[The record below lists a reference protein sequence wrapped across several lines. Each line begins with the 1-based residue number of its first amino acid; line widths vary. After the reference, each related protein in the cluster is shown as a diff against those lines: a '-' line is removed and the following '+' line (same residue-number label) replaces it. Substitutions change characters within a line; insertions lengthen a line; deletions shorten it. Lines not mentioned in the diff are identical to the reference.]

1 MDYPNLT
8 AKGLVVLAFA
18 LGSLEVATGQAAKN
32 PVTYEAFGAVGDG
45 LTDDMLAI
53 QKAHEH
59 ANQHGLPVRSK
70 PDATYHLGGK
80 SLTAIIATDTD
91 WGTSKFII
99 DDSSGVENSRKPL
112 FKIESLLK
120 PIPLK
125 IDRLKRGQTQLDI
138 RPESDCLV
146 YVENKNKKLFIRKGG
161 NQNTG
166 TAQKEVFVLK
176 KDGSI
181 IGEIDWDYDVI
192 TEVIA
197 QPIDANLL
205 HVRGGIFTSIAN
217 QMKPEDKPNY
227 WARNISITRSK
238 TVIDGVTHR
247 VTGEKDH
254 GHPYTGFLAADQCA
268 YIMLQNCVVDGK
280 KVYSKIGNAGRPV
293 PMGTYGYHAS
303 LVLDFR
309 MSNCRMGN
317 DINDRSRWGIVA
329 TNFMKNIL
337 VEKCV
342 LSRVDVHM
350 GVSGTY
356 TIKDSTIG
364 HAGINAI
371 GRGHLVVE
379 NSIIQSNHLISFRD
393 DYGSTWEGDVL
404 IKNCQWKPPANNK
417 QPTLFS
423 MFNDG
428 SHDFGYPCFM
438 PKSIRIENLIMDDS
452 ESHKNFTEI
461 SCFGDPIGKAKD
473 KRPFP
478 YQLTEK
484 IQIKG
489 FKSNSGKSLHISRN
503 PDVEKVVKF
512 EMEG

>member
-1 MDYPNLT
+1 MFNKLRLKCRMDYPNLT

-120 PIPLK
+120 PILLK

-181 IGEIDWDYDVI
+181 IGEIYWDYDVI

-197 QPIDANLL
+197 QPIDANFL
-205 HVRGGIFTSIAN
+205 HVRGGVSPTS
-217 QMKPEDKPNY
+217 Q
-227 WARNISITRSK
+227 TR
-238 TVIDGVTHR
+238 
-247 VTGEKDH
+247 
-254 GHPYTGFLAADQCA
+254 
-268 YIMLQNCVVDGK
+268 
-280 KVYSKIGNAGRPV
+280 
-293 PMGTYGYHAS
+293 
-303 LVLDFR
+303 
-309 MSNCRMGN
+309 
-317 DINDRSRWGIVA
+317 
-329 TNFMKNIL
+329 
-337 VEKCV
+337 
-342 LSRVDVHM
+342 
-350 GVSGTY
+350 
-356 TIKDSTIG
+356 
-364 HAGINAI
+364 
-371 GRGHLVVE
+371 
-379 NSIIQSNHLISFRD
+379 
-393 DYGSTWEGDVL
+393 
-404 IKNCQWKPPANNK
+404 
-417 QPTLFS
+417 
-423 MFNDG
+423 
-428 SHDFGYPCFM
+428 
-438 PKSIRIENLIMDDS
+438 
-452 ESHKNFTEI
+452 
-461 SCFGDPIGKAKD
+461 
-473 KRPFP
+473 
-478 YQLTEK
+478 
-484 IQIKG
+484 
-489 FKSNSGKSLHISRN
+489 
-503 PDVEKVVKF
+503 
-512 EMEG
+512 